1 MHLVG
6 SGDSQRDI
14 ESPVW
19 VNPQM
24 DSYWHPILKIQKH
37 FYMNGSC
44 ADTIG
49 NNGSN
54 IDKSVVQK
62 KLELVREMPAGFKLM
77 LFAFDWFHDESG
89 QRIPKKSIFNIPDA
103 YANQVAQSEPQ
114 AFDWVCRIHPYRAD
128 ALRALESAANNGAR
142 AVK

>member
-62 KLELVREMPAGFKLM
+62 KLELVREMLAGFKLM
-77 LFAFDWFHDESG
+77 LFAFEWFHDELDNAYLKN
-89 QRIPKKSIFNIPDA
+89 QFLIFQMLTLTKWLKVSRKLLIGCAGFTPTV
-103 YANQVAQSEPQ
+103 QM
-114 AFDWVCRIHPYRAD
+114 R
-128 ALRALESAANNGAR
+128 
-142 AVK
+142 